1 MPPGSPNDHRPRTG
15 VLRTLWRVLRAILLA
30 LAAVILAIEE
40 WGWRPLTAWAG
51 RLGRW
56 PPIGR
61 LEARIRAA
69 PPKVALGL
77 FLVPAAMLFPVK
89 LLALWFIH
97 IGRTSLGLIVILAA
111 KALGTALVGRLFIIT
126 EPQLTQFAWFARS
139 LAWWRATKL
148 RVRAAVDRST
158 LWQSV
163 RRMRRWLTLW
173 VRRRLRSAR

>member
-1 MPPGSPNDHRPRTG
+1 MKAL
-15 VLRTLWRVLRAILLA
+15 LRGLWRALRAVLLA
-30 LAAVILAIEE
+30 IAALILAIEE

-69 PPKVALGL
+69 PPKVALAL

-126 EPQLTQFAWFARS
+126 EAQLTQFAWFARS

-158 LWQSV
+158 LWQS
-163 RRMRRWLTLW
+163 MRRTRRCLALW
-173 VRRRLRSAR
+173 VRRRLRGAR